1 LDNLK
6 SIYSSSLLQIKQSFG
21 RPMFRFC
28 VFVQPILYG
37 IITYFMFKKSGMSD
51 FVAYSILGTG
61 LLSLWSTICFS
72 SVGDINRE
80 RFMGTLEVISCAP
93 TKFEIIIFGKVL
105 GNTLWGAVSM
115 LVSFLFI
122 TIVFR
127 TSMVLVHPLIFTATF
142 IVALISFI
150 GISLVLA
157 SISTLS
163 RKSGIFMNILE
174 FPVYILCGILF
185 PIEILPIWTR
195 PLSWILSPTWVVK
208 LLKMSIFGIE
218 NYEVYFKYLFFLI
231 FIKIFYFILDRILF
245 KEIDKK
251 TRIYATLGV
260 S

>member
-1 LDNLK
+1 MDNLK

-37 IITYFMFKKSGMSD
+37 IITYFMFKKSGMNN

-72 SVGDINRE
+72 SVGDISRE
-80 RFMGTLEVISCAP
+80 RFMGTLEVISCTP
-93 TKFEIIIFGKVL
+93 TKFEIIMLGKVL

-115 LVSFLFI
+115 IISYIFI
-122 TIVFR
+122 TVAFR
-127 TSMVLVHPLIFTATF
+127 TSMIIVHPLIFIGTF
-142 IVALISFI
+142 IISLVSFI

-157 SISTLS
+157 SVATLS
-163 RKSGIFMNILE
+163 RKTGIIMNMLE

-195 PLSWILSPTWVVK
+195 LLSWILSPTWVVK
-208 LLKMSIFGIE
+208 LLKMSVLGIE
-218 NYEVYFKYLFFLI
+218 NYEMYFKYMVILI
-231 FIKIFYFILDRILF
+231 FITMVYFILARILF

-251 TRIYATLGV
+251 TRIHATLGV